1 MSASVPDPLDLHM
14 KERHLTVDEICK
26 ASIDNFKFPL
36 QCLNLMLDAAVD
48 VDDEEFFYHTDE
60 LAFHFATVAERMRGQ
75 KGRALEVA
83 ELESIASSL
92 VDAWRSLWD
101 EDYVSAE
108 TLQYFFE
115 YESGKFRE
123 VMKRE
128 PTADE
133 CEMLRGVVREEMSR
147 AAAMYNSD

>member
-1 MSASVPDPLDLHM
+1 M

-48 VDDEEFFYHTDE
+48 VDDEFFDHTDE

-75 KGRALEVA
+75 KGRELEVA

-92 VDAWRSLWD
+92 VETWQTLVAEWD
-101 EDYVSAE
+101 EDFVSAE
-108 TLQYFFE
+108 DLQYFFE
-115 YESGKFRE
+115 YEASKFRE

-133 CEMLRGVVREEMSR
+133 CEMLRGVVAAEMSR
-147 AAAMYNSD
+147 AAAMYDND